1 MKRRLDQ
8 ILVVDL
14 EATCWEGE
22 PPEGESSEIIEIG
35 LCVLEVATGKR
46 SAPEGILVRPER
58 STLSAYCQKL
68 TTITPEMLAGA
79 PSFGVACALLIEQ
92 YDSPRCTW
100 ASYGDYDRIK
110 MMQQCEDWGVPYP
123 FGRSHIN
130 VKNLFALQQGLKAE
144 VGLQKATAMLGLP
157 FEGTI
162 HRGMDDAWNIA
173 AVLNRVLFQRGTLDQ
188 SDTIKK

>member
-22 PPEGESSEIIEIG
+22 PPKGKSSEIIEIG
-35 LCVLEVATGKR
+35 LCVLDVATGRR
-46 SAPEGILVRPER
+46 SEAQGILVRPER
-58 STLSAYCQKL
+58 STLSDYCQKL

-79 PSFGVACALLIEQ
+79 PSFAEACARLVAQ
-92 YDSPRCTW
+92 YDSPHRTW

-110 MMQQCEDWGVPYP
+110 LLQQCEDWGVPYP

-162 HRGMDDAWNIA
+162 HRGVDDAWNIA